1 MLTPKKTF
9 LLKNYISTTNHDTR
23 AMSEKRLPSSET
35 SSSGGGSPRRSVQL
49 VSRTLSDRLVGKYF
63 DAKEFD
69 FDYEQSGLWSPLVPR
84 RAYLASSPPPISFCS
99 GEKPSE
105 NVKKAKYNWFSS
117 FLACLCKGISD

>member
-1 MLTPKKTF
+1 
-9 LLKNYISTTNHDTR
+9 
-23 AMSEKRLPSSET
+23 MSEKQLPSRTSSET
-35 SSSGGGSPRRSVQL
+35 SSSGGGSPRRSIQL

-84 RAYLASSPPPISFCS
+84 RAYLASSSPPISFCS

-105 NVKKAKYNWFSS
+105 NVKKAKYNWFSR
-117 FLACLCKGISD
+117 FLACLCKRISD